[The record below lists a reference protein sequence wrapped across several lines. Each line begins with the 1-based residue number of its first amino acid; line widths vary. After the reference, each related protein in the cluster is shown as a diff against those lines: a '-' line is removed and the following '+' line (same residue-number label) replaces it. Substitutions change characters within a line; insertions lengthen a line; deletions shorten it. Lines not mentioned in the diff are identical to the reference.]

1 VPFLLESSNFQQLTG
16 DAIVTMWLE
25 ATFTVLLGILA
36 FQWGNRIGRFLLRKG
51 ATADNL
57 FKGKTSV
64 SLAFLGLYIVLLLL
78 VLYVPQFQGLPIEWR
93 VYGMQV
99 TWTLM
104 RVILLGFCGLAY
116 VITWNTA
123 RVQVVAVFLLGL
135 LGLGGFTAAEAYFLA
150 PIYGLLHDNLLS
162 TGIYRQTSNSS
173 CAPSALANVL
183 RRWGIEEATES
194 SVARVAGT
202 SRLGTSMPQLV
213 VAAQGFGM
221 DAIELH
227 PTWEQMRRINRP
239 GVLASWLLSDV
250 GKNAHAIA
258 LLAMRED
265 AAIIADSAF
274 GEIFIVPKPQFE
286 QIWRQEYVPIF
297 PHMDVF
303 LTSVEAAQYLHQLGY
318 LPKPTIE
325 SSDRISSQVKSAL
338 QQFQQDMGVKP
349 TGDLNPETALL
360 LTGPFLIEGP
370 TLED

>member
-1 VPFLLESSNFQQLTG
+1 
-16 DAIVTMWLE
+16 MWLE
-25 ATFTVLLGILA
+25 AIFTVLLGILA
-36 FQWGNRIGRFLLRKG
+36 FKWGNRTGRFLLRKG
-51 ATADNL
+51 ATANNL

-64 SLAFLGLYIVLLLL
+64 SLAFLGLYIALLLL
-78 VLYVPQFQGLPIEWR
+78 ALYVPQVQVLPVEWR
-93 VYGMQV
+93 VYGMRV

-104 RVILLGFCGLAY
+104 RVMLLGFCGMAY

-123 RVQVVAVFLLGL
+123 RVQVVAVFLLGI

-150 PIYGLLHDNLLS
+150 PVYASLNDNLMP

-183 RRWGIEEATES
+183 RLWGIEEATES
-194 SVARVAGT
+194 SVARLAGT

-221 DAIELH
+221 DAIELY
-227 PTWEQMRRINRP
+227 PTWEQMRQINRP
-239 GVLASWLLSDV
+239 GVLASWLYSDV

-258 LLAMRED
+258 LLGIRD
-265 AAIIADSAF
+265 DTAIVADSAF
-274 GEIFIVPKPQFE
+274 GEIFAVPKQQFE

-303 LTSVEAAQYLHQLGY
+303 LTPVEAARYLHRLGY
-318 LPKPTIE
+318 LAEPAIE
-325 SSDRISSQVKSAL
+325 ASEAFTAAL

-349 TGDLNPETALL
+349 TGTLNPETALL
-360 LTGPFLIEGP
+360 LTGPFLSGVP
-370 TLED
+370 TLEGL